1 MWQKKKDTGRR
12 RVLYVW
18 NNLALIQPTKS
29 KRIIYSFFIF
39 FYISSKNLFNFFAC
53 STSIITRTPTFGHI
67 SAAVYWWI
75 CSWRGLIYIFQ
86 ELYRRVLGRWPLPV
100 FHPFNPKVERNSQVI
115 LDDNYILLSCCST
128 TCFHSILISFRG
140 PMYRKNKKA
149 HHDLKRRR
157 IWSVR
162 FVVHVLHSRFL
173 HISSSLG

>member
-1 MWQKKKDTGRR
+1 
-12 RVLYVW
+12 
-18 NNLALIQPTKS
+18 
-29 KRIIYSFFIF
+29 
-39 FYISSKNLFNFFAC
+39 
-53 STSIITRTPTFGHI
+53 
-67 SAAVYWWI
+67 VYWWI

-157 IWSVR
+157 IWSLK
-162 FVVHVLHSRFL
+162 FVVHVPIAASCMYPHWANERKRSRLSCRF
-173 HISSSLG
+173 ISRMCLAYRVRQMSFENSLLPLALNDLKLTWVNIDFERGKCSN